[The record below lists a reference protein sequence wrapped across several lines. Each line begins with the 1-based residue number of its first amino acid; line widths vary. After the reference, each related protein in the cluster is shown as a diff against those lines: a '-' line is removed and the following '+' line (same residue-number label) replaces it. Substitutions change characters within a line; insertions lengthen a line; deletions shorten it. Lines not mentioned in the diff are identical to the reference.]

1 MADGFPGQ
9 RSPRPVFFLAAAAVA
24 LAVVVVALGAL
35 TRLMDAGL
43 GCPDWPGCYG
53 HIGVPSSPGEL
64 AAAAAAFPWAPVEAE
79 KAWMEMVHRYAATA
93 LGIVILGILALAL
106 RRRLPWRL
114 PAALTVLV
122 VGQGAFGA
130 WTVTMKLWPQVVTAH
145 LLGGFATLAALWWL
159 ALALRPATWQA
170 PPRHRPLAI
179 AAVAVVVVQAGL
191 GGWLTANYAG
201 LACPDFPTCHGQWL
215 PSMDFAAGFD
225 LAQAVGPN
233 YLGGLLDSDAR
244 VAIHFAHRLGAI
256 AVLVVVGAL
265 AWRLGRRPMAWTLGG
280 VLAAQLGLGAANV
293 LLALPL
299 SVAVLHNVGAAA
311 LLLALLCVLYATAQP
326 RQPTDRDDAMAAA
339 DAGGSAQQRHD
350 RCDR

>member
-9 RSPRPVFFLAAAAVA
+9 RSPRSAFLLAGTAVA

-53 HIGVPSSPGEL
+53 HIGVPSSPSEL
-64 AAAAAAFPWAPVEAE
+64 AAAADAFPSAPVEAE

-106 RRRLPWRL
+106 RHRLPWRL
-114 PAALTVLV
+114 PAALAVLV

-130 WTVTMKLWPQVVTAH
+130 WTVTMKLWPLVVTAH

-159 ALALRPATWQA
+159 ALALRPPPWQA

-179 AAVAVVVVQAGL
+179 AAVAVVVLQAAL

-215 PSMDFAAGFD
+215 PPLDFAAGFD
-225 LAQAVGPN
+225 LLQAVGPN

-244 VAIHFAHRLGAI
+244 VAIHFAHRVGAI
-256 AVLVVVGAL
+256 AVLLVVGAL
-265 AWRLGRRPMAWTLGG
+265 AWQLGRRPMAWMLGG
-280 VLAAQLGLGAANV
+280 VLAAQLVLGVANV

-299 SVAVLHNVGAAA
+299 LVAVAHNVGAAA
-311 LLLALLCVLYATAQP
+311 LLLALLCVLYATFGGPPQ
-326 RQPTDRDDAMAAA
+326 AAA
-339 DAGGSAQQRHD
+339 AAA
-350 RCDR
+350 